1 MLNQATKTENEN
13 ERERERKMER
23 DREIKG
29 KKNVPTHNGPKGDR
43 NLINAR

>member
-1 MLNQATKTENEN
+1 MLNQTTETENEN
-13 ERERERKMER
+13 KKRK
-23 DREIKG
+23 REIKEK